1 MPLPKYGRGLEVV
14 LMLRRGLPGARLRAD
29 ETMKNLIRETLKWE
43 QWVKPEAAGE
53 LRDFLDRSSTDENGY
68 DVLLI
73 GDTHLEKPENSQLAL
88 QETEAGAVALLTG
101 RVKKGC
107 CTERLLQEG
116 KAFTMAYPHHQSRK
130 DFLEMVG
137 ENRFQTVL
145 PFHNNRTE
153 VLWGGNPGEMS

>member
-1 MPLPKYGRGLEVV
+1 M
-14 LMLRRGLPGARLRAD
+14 
-29 ETMKNLIRETLKWE
+29 
-43 QWVKPEAAGE
+43 
-53 LRDFLDRSSTDENGY
+53 
-68 DVLLI
+68 
-73 GDTHLEKPENSQLAL
+73 
-88 QETEAGAVALLTG
+88 
-101 RVKKGC
+101 KKGC

-153 VLWGGNPGEMS
+153 VLWGGNSGEMS

>member
-1 MPLPKYGRGLEVV
+1 MPEIRTCCILTASEHAWMKK
-14 LMLRRGLPGARLRAD
+14 AAAD
-29 ETMKNLIRETLKWE
+29 LNF
-43 QWVKPEAAGE
+43 EAAAE
-53 LRDFLDRSSTDENGY
+53 LRDFLAQPSPDEKGY

-73 GDTHLEKPENSQLAL
+73 GDTHLEKPENSRLAIE
-88 QETEAGAVALLTG
+88 ETEKGAMALLTG

-107 CTERLLQEG
+107 CTERLLREG

-145 PFHNNRTE
+145 PFHNNRKE
-153 VLWGGNPGEMS
+153 VFWGNSALYL